1 MWDDRFKN
9 PEYAYGIEPN
19 PEFKE
24 FINQQKPGKILLLGE
39 GEGRNAVY
47 AASLGWEVTAVDFS
61 EEGKKKALLLA
72 NKHNVKIK
80 YITQDVTQ
88 YDASE
93 NTFDC
98 IALIF
103 LHMPSVGF
111 YPMLQKL
118 HKTLIDNGNLF
129 IIGFHTDQLNYS
141 SGGPKNEDWLLTSE
155 KLNLELSEYT
165 ITKNDHIL
173 TELSQ
178 GYAHQ
183 GKGSIVIFK
192 ATK

>member
-19 PEFKE
+19 REFKE

-61 EEGKKKALLLA
+61 EEGKKKALQLA
-72 NKHNVKIK
+72 NKHNVEVN
-80 YITQDVTQ
+80 YIIQDVTE
-88 YDASE
+88 YDAPE

-103 LHMPSVGF
+103 LHMPSEGL
-111 YPMLQKL
+111 YPMLQNL
-118 HKTLIDNGNLF
+118 HKTLTDRGNLF

-141 SGGPKNEDWLLTSE
+141 SGGPKKEDWLLTSE
-155 KLNLELSEYT
+155 KLKVELSEYT
-165 ITKNDHIL
+165 IIKNDHIL

-183 GKGSIVIFK
+183 GKGSIVIFN